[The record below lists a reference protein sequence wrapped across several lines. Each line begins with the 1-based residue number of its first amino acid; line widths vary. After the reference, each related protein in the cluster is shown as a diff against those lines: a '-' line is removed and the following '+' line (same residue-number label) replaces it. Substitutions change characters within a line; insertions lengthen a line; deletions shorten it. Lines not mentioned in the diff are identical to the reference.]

1 MTTKTEPLHA
11 GGFIAS
17 EANGERSRETATL
30 VSGQNLVAGEV
41 VQLDSN
47 GKLTAADGIP
57 NSDDLELDTPVVGIM
72 FRAVDATDADVEN
85 VVYMARDCEVVDADI
100 TYPDETSPGSEK
112 DQTVTSLALLGIIT
126 R

>member
-1 MTTKTEPLHA
+1 MATKTEPLHT

-17 EANGERSRETATL
+17 EANGERSRETGTV
-30 VSGQNLVAGEV
+30 VSGQDLKAGEV

-72 FRAVDATDADVEN
+72 FAAIDATGGDIAN
-85 VVYMARDCEVVDADI
+85 AVYIARDAEVVDADI
-100 TYPDETSPGSEK
+100 TYPDESSPGSEK
-112 DQTVTSLALLGIIT
+112 DQTVASLALLGIIA